1 MKILVVN
8 NMVPGMRGGAEEL
21 ADQLVAHLRLAGHQ
35 SELLRIPFS
44 WEPPERLVEEML
56 MCRGMQVNNVDRVIA
71 MKFPAYMMPFDEK
84 VLWLAHQ
91 YRQAYD
97 LWDAGQS
104 NIPATPEGQQI
115 RAAIMEADNSAFETV
130 KDIFVVGRTVQER
143 LLHYNKLESTI
154 LRAPLNDEELY
165 TGGAYGDYIFAG
177 GRINSGKRQHRLIE
191 ALAKLDG
198 QQKLLIAGPA
208 DTPGDADRLRLLVEE
223 HGLQDRV
230 KLDLGFLPRQT
241 IADYANNALACAYLP
256 YAEDSYGYVTMEACQ
271 ARKAVITVKDS
282 GDLTELIHDGVH
294 GWVCDDDTDQLAAAI
309 ADAFANRERTKELG
323 RAAYAHWTGMN
334 INWKATVEALTR

>member
-21 ADQLVAHLRLAGHQ
+21 ADQLVLNLRKAGHE
-35 SELLRIPFS
+35 SELLRVPFT
-44 WEPPERLVEEML
+44 WEPAERIVEEMV
-56 MCRGMQVNNVDRVIA
+56 MCRNMQINNVDRVIA
-71 MKFPAYMMPFDEK
+71 MKFPAYMIPFPEK

-104 NIPATPEGQQI
+104 NIADTPEGRQI
-115 RAAIMEADNSAFETV
+115 RAAIIEADNAAFEPV

-143 LLHYNKLESTI
+143 LLHYNRLQSTV
-154 LRAPLNDEELY
+154 LRAPLNDETMY
-165 TGGAYGDYIFAG
+165 PGGPYGDYVFAG

-191 ALAKLDG
+191 AMARLPGTGRLV
-198 QQKLLIAGPA
+198 IAGPA
-208 DTPGDADRLRLLVEE
+208 DTPGDADRLRALVEK
-223 HGLQDRV
+223 HRLGDRV
-230 KLDLGFLPRQT
+230 TLDIGFLPRQK

-256 YAEDSYGYVTMEACQ
+256 FAEDSYGYVTMEACQ
-271 ARKAVITVKDS
+271 ARKAVLTVNDS

-294 GWVCDDDTDQLAAAI
+294 GWVCDDDTDQLAAALSEL
-309 ADAFANRERTKELG
+309 FANRARTVELG
-323 RAAYAHWTGMN
+323 NAAHAHWTGKN
-334 INWKATVEALTR
+334 INWTTTVEALAR